1 MVLHQNHPT
10 LVSLCD
16 TVGLTHPH
24 PSPPPPHHHHH
35 HYRHSVIMIYIYNS
49 NNNNNNNYY
58 QGDSAMTCKDI
69 RQFLP
74 DAGVHP
80 GLLAAAGPSEGH
92 RYGDPN
98 LHDQTHGSGLGCPK
112 WIQLG
117 ASEATKMASGF
128 INFIRWSMDQW
139 VKLWNGGVNMEHG
152 S

>member
-10 LVSLCD
+10 LVSVAMRYCWLN
-16 TVGLTHPH
+16 
-24 PSPPPPHHHHH
+24 PST
-35 HYRHSVIMIYIYNS
+35 SFSSSSSSSSSCNNDIYNS

-69 RQFLP
+69 RNFLP

-92 RYGDPN
+92 RYGDPD

-117 ASEATKMASGF
+117 ASEAPTKMALGF

-139 VKLWNGGVNMEHG
+139 VKLWNGGVSVNMEHG